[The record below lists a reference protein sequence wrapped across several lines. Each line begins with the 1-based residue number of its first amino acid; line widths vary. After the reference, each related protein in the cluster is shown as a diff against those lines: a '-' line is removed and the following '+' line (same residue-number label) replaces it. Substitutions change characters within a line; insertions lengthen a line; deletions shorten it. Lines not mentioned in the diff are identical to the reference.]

1 MSKSTIGPS
10 HEYSAGKNCPKPSA
24 HRIGPRLNFTSI
36 LLLFTLLSTA
46 ALLATSACTTSP
58 AVQTYQDDFAVG
70 ASASLVVDGTAG
82 WIHVETAP
90 GNQVHVEATVR
101 DFTRMDYEATT
112 NGDIVTVTAK
122 RKGSFLSPGFQG
134 RADILVTVPAAT
146 SLTLETSDGDIA
158 VTGTTRGG
166 VLKTSN
172 GNIVLENVKGDFQGD
187 TSNGDIEI
195 NTMEGSGLLRT
206 SNGKVDIE
214 NAKGEFNASSSNGPI
229 FFSGEMIP
237 GGSNRLTTSNGEV
250 TVQLQGT
257 PSIDLDASTSDGKV
271 SSDLAILATETETNH
286 LVGKIGAG
294 EADLYIHTS
303 NGNVII
309 K

>member
-1 MSKSTIGPS
+1 MSKSTIGSS
-10 HEYSAGKNCPKPSA
+10 HEYNAGKNGPKPWV
-24 HRIGPRLNFTSI
+24 HRKGPRLNFNWI
-36 LLLFTLLSTA
+36 LLLFTLLTIA
-46 ALLATSACTTSP
+46 VLLASSACTTLP
-58 AVQTYQDDFAVG
+58 AIQTYENDFMVG
-70 ASASLVVDGTAG
+70 ESASLVVDSTAG
-82 WIHVETAP
+82 WIHVEAGP

-101 DFTRMDYEATT
+101 DFTRMEYEATT
-112 NGDIVTVTAK
+112 NGDVVTVTAK
-122 RKGSFLSPGFQG
+122 RKGSILSGFQG
-134 RADILVTVPAAT
+134 KADIIVTVPAGT
-146 SLTLETSDGDIA
+146 SLTLETSDGDIV

-172 GNIVLENVKGDFQGD
+172 GNIALENVKGDFQGD

-195 NTMEGSGLLRT
+195 TTMEGSGLLRT

-214 NAKGEFNASSSNGPI
+214 NATGEFNASTSNGPI

-237 GGSNRLTTSNGEV
+237 GGSNRLTTSNGKV

-257 PSIDLDASTSDGKV
+257 PSINLDASTSNGKV
-271 SSDLAILATETETNH
+271 SSDLAILATETKTNH
-286 LVGKIGAG
+286 LVGKIGSG
-294 EADLYIHTS
+294 EAALYIHTS

>member
-1 MSKSTIGPS
+1 
-10 HEYSAGKNCPKPSA
+10 
-24 HRIGPRLNFTSI
+24 
-36 LLLFTLLSTA
+36 
-46 ALLATSACTTSP
+46 
-58 AVQTYQDDFAVG
+58 
-70 ASASLVVDGTAG
+70 VDGTAG

-101 DFTRMDYEATT
+101 DFTRMNYEAAT
-112 NGDIVTVTAK
+112 NGDVVTVTAK
-122 RKGSFLSPGFQG
+122 RKGSFLSGFQG
-134 RADILVTVPAAT
+134 KADILITVPAGTA
-146 SLTLETSDGDIA
+146 LTLETSDGDIN

-195 NTMEGSGLLRT
+195 TTMEGSGLLRT

-214 NAKGEFNASSSNGPI
+214 DAKGEFNASTSNGAI
-229 FFSGEMIP
+229 IFSGEMTP
-237 GGSNRLTTSNGEV
+237 GGSNRLTTSNGKV

-257 PSIDLDASTSDGKV
+257 PSVNVDASTSDGKV
-271 SSDLAILATETETNH
+271 SSNLAILATVTETNH
-286 LVGKIGAG
+286 LIGKIGAG
-294 EADLYIHTS
+294 EAALYINTS
-303 NGNVII
+303 NGDVTI

>member
-1 MSKSTIGPS
+1 MSKTAIGPS
-10 HEYSAGKNCPKPSA
+10 HEYNAGKNGPKPWV
-24 HRIGPRLNFTSI
+24 HRIGPRLNCNWI
-36 LLLFTLLSTA
+36 LLLFTLLISA
-46 ALLATSACTTSP
+46 VLLASSACTTIP
-58 AVQTYQDDFAVG
+58 AVQTYENDFTVG
-70 ASASLVVDGTAG
+70 GSARLVVDSTAG
-82 WIHVETAP
+82 WIHVETGP
-90 GNQVHVEATVR
+90 GNQVHVEAIVR
-101 DFTRMDYEATT
+101 DFTRMEYEATM
-112 NGDIVTVTAK
+112 NGDAVTITAK
-122 RKGSFLSPGFQG
+122 RKGSFLSGFQG
-134 RADILVTVPAAT
+134 KADILITVPAGTA
-146 SLTLETSDGDIA
+146 LTIETGDGDIT

-172 GNIVLENVKGDFQGD
+172 GNIALENVKGDFQGD

-195 NTMEGSGLLRT
+195 TTMEGSGLLRT

-214 NAKGEFNASSSNGPI
+214 NATGEFNASTSNGPI

-237 GGSNRLTTSNGEV
+237 GGNNRLTTSDGKI

-257 PSIDLDASTSDGKV
+257 PSINIDASTSDGKV

-294 EADLYIHTS
+294 EAALYIHTS
-303 NGNVII
+303 DGNVII

>member
-10 HEYSAGKNCPKPSA
+10 HEYSVSKDGPKPWV
-24 HRIGPRLNFTSI
+24 HRIGPRSNFNWI
-36 LLLFTLLSTA
+36 LLLFTLLISA
-46 ALLATSACTTSP
+46 VLLASSACTTLP
-58 AVQTYQDDFAVG
+58 AVQTYKDDFTVG
-70 ASASLVVDGTAG
+70 ASASLVVDSTAG

-101 DFTRMDYEATT
+101 DFTRMEYEATT
-112 NGDIVTVTAK
+112 NGDVVTVTAK
-122 RKGSFLSPGFQG
+122 RKGSILSGFQG
-134 RADILVTVPAAT
+134 RADILVTVPAGM
-146 SLTLETSDGDIA
+146 SLTLETSDGEIA
-158 VTGTTRGG
+158 VIGTTGGG

-172 GNIVLENVKGDFQGD
+172 GKITLENVKGDFQGD

-195 NTMEGSGLLRT
+195 TAMEGSGLLRT

-214 NAKGEFNASSSNGPI
+214 NATGEFNASTSNGPI
-229 FFSGEMIP
+229 FFSGEMIS
-237 GGSNRLTTSNGEV
+237 GGSNRLTTSNGKV

-257 PSIDLDASTSDGKV
+257 PSINLDASTSDGKV

-286 LVGKIGAG
+286 LVGKIGSGKAT
-294 EADLYIHTS
+294 LYINTS
-303 NGNVII
+303 NGNVIV

>member
-1 MSKSTIGPS
+1 MSKSTIDPS
-10 HEYSAGKNCPKPSA
+10 HEYSAGKNGPKPWV
-24 HRIGPRLNFTSI
+24 HRIGPRLNFNWI
-36 LLLFTLLSTA
+36 LLLFTLLISA
-46 ALLATSACTTSP
+46 VLLASSACTTIP
-58 AVQTYQDDFAVG
+58 AVQTYENNFTVG
-70 ASASLVVDGTAG
+70 GSASLVVDSTGG
-82 WIHVETAP
+82 WIHVETGP

-101 DFTRMDYEATT
+101 DFTRMEYEAIT
-112 NGDIVTVTAK
+112 NGDVVTVTAK
-122 RKGSFLSPGFQG
+122 RKGSFLSGFQG
-134 RADILVTVPAAT
+134 RADILVTVPAGT

-158 VTGTTRGG
+158 VTGTTGGG

-172 GNIVLENVKGDFQGD
+172 GKITLENVKGDFQGD

-195 NTMEGSGLLRT
+195 NTMEGSSLLRT
-206 SNGKVDIE
+206 SNGEVDIE
-214 NAKGEFNASSSNGPI
+214 NARGEFNASTSNGAI

-250 TVQLQGT
+250 TVELQGT
-257 PSIDLDASTSDGKV
+257 PSINLDASTSDGKV
-271 SSDLAILATETETNH
+271 SSDLATLATETETNH

-303 NGNVII
+303 NGDVTI